1 MKTTILIIHH
11 EPHILKLVKA
21 NLERSG
27 YKVLTAPND
36 EKAREIMEREK
47 PYFTINLDKEG
58 MSELQGLLKRK

>member
-36 EKAREIMEREK
+36 ETAREIMEREK

-58 MSELQGLLKRK
+58 MNEVKELIGKQ

>member
-27 YKVLTAPND
+27 YEVLTALND
-36 EKAREIMEREK
+36 EKAREIMESEK
-47 PYFTINLDKEG
+47 PDFTIHLDKEG